1 MKSGKTICQQ
11 LKAVRKRIAEENNIP
26 LEIPEC
32 THTGPCPG
40 TCPRCEAEV
49 QYLEA
54 ELEKRVRMGRVA
66 TVAGLAMT
74 LAACGT
80 GASNPAVDPG
90 EDLIDGDTVFELMED
105 DTIPPPPPEIPEDLQ
120 LAGIIECEGFVVDT
134 SNQPREM
141 LEHLPSATEPLPD
154 GVYDDSGT
162 TASCNPL
169 DEPVVRG
176 ESGMV
181 TLTGTVRRRHRTK
194 VLVPM
199 TPQESHAEAER
210 DDARRA
216 LPPVV
221 KYDEVDG
228 VKVINRD
235 EQR

>member
-1 MKSGKTICQQ
+1 MTQGKNICNQ
-11 LKAVRKRIAEENNIP
+11 LKAVRRSIAEENGIP
-26 LEIPEC
+26 LEIKEC
-32 THTGPCPG
+32 TYHGPCRG
-40 TCPRCEAEV
+40 TCPRCESEM

-54 ELEKRVRMGRVA
+54 ELEKRVRMGKVA

-80 GASNPAVDPG
+80 GASNSAADAG
-90 EDLIDGDTVFELMED
+90 EDSIVGAAVSELKED
-105 DTIPPPPPEIPEDLQ
+105 DTIPPPPEMMEDLQ
-120 LAGIIECEGFVVDT
+120 LVGFIEDEGFVIDT

-154 GVYDDSGT
+154 GVYDVSGT
-162 TASCNPL
+162 TATSIE
-169 DEPVVRG
+169 EPVVRG

-181 TLTGTVRRRHRTK
+181 TLTGTVRRRRHTN
-194 VLVPM
+194 VLVPI

-210 DDARRA
+210 NDARRA

-221 KYDEVDG
+221 EYDEVDG
-228 VKVINRD
+228 MKVINND